1 MRIIK
6 EFNLGYLKA
15 TLFIHEEKYS
25 LKLEDE
31 FGAVNYKFG
40 RLEGINVAEIPDYF
54 KIPKIEKSVI
64 DAFMAM
70 RTGRDEMIQLLS
82 SNSDLTRESII

>member
-6 EFNLGYLKA
+6 EFNLGHLKA
-15 TLFIHEEKYS
+15 TVFFYEEKYS

-31 FGAVNYKFG
+31 FGAVTYKLG
-40 RLEGINVAEIPDYF
+40 RLERIDLTDIPNLF
-54 KIPKIEKSVI
+54 KLPKIEKSVI

-70 RTGRDEMIQLLS
+70 RSGRDEMIEILDNEDDPIS
-82 SNSDLTRESII
+82 ETII